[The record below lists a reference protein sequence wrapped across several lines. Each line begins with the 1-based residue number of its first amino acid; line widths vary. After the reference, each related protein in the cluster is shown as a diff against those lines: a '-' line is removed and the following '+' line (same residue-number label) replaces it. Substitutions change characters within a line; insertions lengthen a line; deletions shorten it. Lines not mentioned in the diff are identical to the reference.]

1 MLGRVLFN
9 INDEIQQ
16 SLTEFKSFCQLMAR
30 TDKTWKFWVQLTF
43 QDAMAYVTLFLA
55 IRSGNWTLRVAS
67 IKSMATLYK
76 AYDHPNY
83 QKLIA
88 QHLYNLKQWPDTL
101 LSMFQHGAFVVSIS
115 GRPWHSVGADEHM
128 RC

>member
-9 INDEIQQ
+9 INEEIQQ

-30 TDKTWKFWVQLTF
+30 TDKTWKFWVQFTF

-55 IRSGNWTLRVAS
+55 VRSGKQTLHVVS
-67 IKSMATLYK
+67 IKSMAALFT

-83 QKLIA
+83 QKLIS
-88 QHLYNLKQWPDTL
+88 QHLYDLKQWQDTL
-101 LSMFQHGAFVVSIS
+101 LSMFQHGHLWLA
-115 GRPWHSVGADEHM
+115 
-128 RC
+128 